1 MIAFEL
7 SMPRAAS
14 WNGRWSGEGRLHV
27 KIRRLAKEQEER
39 IAGKSY
45 NYRWDDGWCARVSA
59 NKVDGKEA
67 ARLRKKSAGFFGY
80 DWMIDSIIE
89 HNEIRSE

>member
-14 WNGRWSGEGRLHV
+14 WNGRWSGENGLYV
-27 KIRRLAKEQEER
+27 KVLKLTKEKEVQ
-39 IAGKSY
+39 IDGKNY
-45 NYRWDDGWCARVSA
+45 NYRWSDGWCARVSA
-59 NKVDGKEA
+59 RAIDSKEA
-67 ARLRKKSAGFFGY
+67 ARLRRKSNGFCGY

-89 HNEIRSE
+89 HNEIRSD